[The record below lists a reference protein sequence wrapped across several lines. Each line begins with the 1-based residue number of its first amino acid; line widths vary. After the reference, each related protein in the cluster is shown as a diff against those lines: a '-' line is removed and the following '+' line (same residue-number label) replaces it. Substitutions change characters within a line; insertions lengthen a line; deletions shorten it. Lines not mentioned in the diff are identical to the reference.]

1 MAEETKDIP
10 GGDKPRD
17 TKQANT
23 DQVNESPADT
33 GEKAKAPVQAELG
46 GTVGADVPDKAQPLP
61 PEAGTISPA
70 DEIEAKIKSESPVGE
85 KLKTEAKVETALP
98 GVEKPSKTP
107 TVEGASEKGEPST
120 PQKAESARPQTGPA
134 SAKPDPPRAAA
145 GEKAAPPKAAP
156 PKAAPAAGH
165 KPAEGAK
172 APPAKK
178 GPTITTEI
186 TGDPFIDRIKKRF
199 GEAITEAVATLG
211 QQVIRVKKESYTELC
226 RFLHDDDEAL
236 FDMCTDLTA
245 IHWPD
250 RAGQEF
256 DIVVLLYS
264 VAKNRRLRIKAAI
277 ADGEACPSLTSVWAG
292 ADWMEREVYDMFG
305 IRFEGHPDLRRILL
319 PPDWPGHPLRKE
331 YPIEYRDN
339 EWTDKHLEYREID
352 YDTSLIDV
360 KYAERR

>member
-1 MAEETKDIP
+1 MAEENKDSS
-10 GGDKPRD
+10 GEDKLRD
-17 TKQANT
+17 TKQADANDVT
-23 DQVNESPADT
+23 KSAADSAEKSKESTRVDAT
-33 GEKAKAPVQAELG
+33 A
-46 GTVGADVPDKAQPLP
+46 TVGADVPDKAQPLP
-61 PEAGTISPA
+61 SEP
-70 DEIEAKIKSESPVGE
+70 DAKLPVGE
-85 KLKTEAKVETALP
+85 KLKTEAKAEVALP

-120 PQKAESARPQTGPA
+120 PQKTESAKPPSEPA
-134 SAKPDPPRAAA
+134 SAKPVPPRAPA
-145 GEKAAPPKAAP
+145 GEKSAP

-172 APPAKK
+172 PPPAKK
-178 GPTITTEI
+178 GPTITIDI

-211 QQVIRVKKESYTELC
+211 QQVIRVKKESYVELC
-226 RFLHDDDEAL
+226 RFLHDDDESL

-245 IHWPD
+245 IHWPE
-250 RAGQEF
+250 RTGQEF

-264 VAKNRRLRIKAAI
+264 VAKNRRLRVKAAI
-277 ADGEACPSLTSVWAG
+277 GEGETCQTVTSIWAG

-305 IRFEGHPDLRRILL
+305 VRFEGHPDLRRILL
-319 PPDWPGHPLRKE
+319 PQDWPGYPLRKD
-331 YPIEYRDN
+331 YPVEYRDN
-339 EWTDKHLEYREID
+339 EWTDKHLQYREID